1 MKKVKELLK
10 HVNEPQ
16 IRKGLPKLQ
25 VGDLVQVFVKIKEG
39 NRERVQMFDGTVIA
53 MKNGDTIS
61 STFTVRKIA
70 SGVGVEK
77 TFMTNSPSLDKIKV
91 VRHGKVRRAKL
102 YYLRDRV
109 GKAAKVQ
116 EKIGGKTY
124 QTAETAETAELAE
137 VPVEET
143 KVEETIVTPKE
154 EITEVTDEKVVET
167 GDGEVAEVIEEEI
180 IAEKPADEANG
191 EDIKE

>member
-1 MKKVKELLK
+1 MNKVKELLK

-16 IRKGLPKLQ
+16 IRKDLPKLQ

-53 MKNGDTIS
+53 MKNGSTVS
-61 STFTVRKIA
+61 ATFTVRKIA

-77 TFMTNSPSLDKIKV
+77 TFMTNSPSIDKIKV

-102 YYLRDRV
+102 YYLRERI

-116 EKIGGKTY
+116 ERIVSKS
-124 QTAETAETAELAE
+124 AESIENAENAELAPI
-137 VPVEET
+137 PVEET
-143 KVEETIVTPKE
+143 TKAVETTKE
-154 EITEVTDEKVVET
+154 EAVEAAEEKVSENSEGKVVET
-167 GDGEVAEVIEEEI
+167 VEEEI
-180 IAEKPADEANG
+180 TNENQIKANG
-191 EDIKE
+191 EDGQDI

>member
-1 MKKVKELLK
+1 MKELLK

-25 VGDLVQVFVKIKEG
+25 VGDLVQVYVKIKEG
-39 NRERVQMFDGTVIA
+39 NRERVQMFDGTIIA
-53 MKNGDTIS
+53 MKNGNTIS
-61 STFTVRKIA
+61 ATFTVRKIA

-77 TFMTNSPSLDKIKV
+77 TFMVNSPSIDKIKI

-116 EKIGGKTY
+116 ERIVSKS
-124 QTAETAETAELAE
+124 AEAVETAETAELAPI
-137 VPVEET
+137 PVEET
-143 KVEETIVTPKE
+143 KVEEVIDAPKE
-154 EITEVTDEKVVET
+154 EVTEIIDEKVTET
-167 GDGEVAEVIEEEI
+167 PKGEVAEVIEEEI
-180 IAEKPADEANG
+180 VVENPTDANG
-191 EDIKE
+191 EDSSEVTE